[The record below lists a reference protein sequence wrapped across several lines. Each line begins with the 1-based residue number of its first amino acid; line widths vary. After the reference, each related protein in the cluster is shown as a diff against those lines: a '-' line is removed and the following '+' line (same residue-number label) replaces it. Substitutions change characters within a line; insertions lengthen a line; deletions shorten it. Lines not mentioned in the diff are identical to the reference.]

1 MASDT
6 KKKGNTTKAKDEAK
20 KKATVSKKSTKNTA
34 AVKANASKS
43 TAASSAK
50 KATSKTNSTKK
61 KPSAAKSNVKT
72 DVVKVPAKK
81 VSTSKGSTKKDA
93 VKTTVKKS
101 SATKSSTNKP
111 VSKKK
116 TTTESPVKISKK
128 EETVGKTVDV
138 KKEIIKK
145 PIEKDELALIST
157 QEIKVEEVVKTE
169 KENDDELF
177 ANTILGLELPVGD
190 NDDKKKRL
198 GNYARDA
205 LIFAVV
211 IPILDLFAMV
221 FIDSYKA
228 YPITNNELINYGL
241 TLLID
246 FVMIFVLTY
255 IIDYIHGENT
265 VKRMKK

>member
-93 VKTTVKKS
+93 KKS